1 MSSQIQE
8 ILLVE
13 MADKNQIGTGG
24 FGMVYT
30 QLFHGIPVA
39 MKCVWTDEMD
49 ESGGSVQNAVSYLN
63 KNISEIRLQTAII
76 GSGVI
81 VPIAFIRQQ
90 DQEQDENGNWIAN
103 NYNIFIYPLYDCNLY
118 ELHQTFHEEFNT
130 EIINGILNQYLT
142 RKNSN
147 L

>member
-1 MSSQIQE
+1 
-8 ILLVE
+8 
-13 MADKNQIGTGG
+13 
-24 FGMVYT
+24 
-30 QLFHGIPVA
+30 
-39 MKCVWTDEMD
+39 MKCVWIGEID
-49 ESGGSVQNAVSYLN
+49 ESVKYISDLISDLN
-63 KNISEIRLQTAII
+63 KNISEIRLQTAIV

-118 ELHQTFHEEFNT
+118 ELHQTFYEEFNT
-130 EIINGILNQYLT
+130 EIMNDILNQCLT
-142 RKNSN
+142 RKDSN